1 MWSSGL
7 VIGAR
12 HSTTAEW
19 LLAHHGSSGL
29 VVDVEVSGGHFEL
42 LQSALDEFPER
53 KCYKIKV
60 ISFGDSASLPSII
73 VSATWGLAFLKFQN
87 VHFAKTIQIKIVNF

>member
-7 VIGAR
+7 VIGAG

-53 KCYKIKV
+53 KCYKITV
-60 ISFGDSASLPSII
+60 ISFGDSAYSSWPNTAPVKANLVEVCTSFMVSRRSDSLY
-73 VSATWGLAFLKFQN
+73 T
-87 VHFAKTIQIKIVNF
+87 